1 MEINFVKGKEVI
13 LSNSW
18 PFLNGNNG
26 QSMAMESCR
35 RFVGKESCVVKL
47 NNMCGQANIEMN
59 LFKFFKK

>member
-1 MEINFVKGKEVI
+1 MERNFVKGKEVI

-35 RFVGKESCVVKL
+35 RFVRKEHLRKEFCV
-47 NNMCGQANIEMN
+47 C
-59 LFKFFKK
+59 